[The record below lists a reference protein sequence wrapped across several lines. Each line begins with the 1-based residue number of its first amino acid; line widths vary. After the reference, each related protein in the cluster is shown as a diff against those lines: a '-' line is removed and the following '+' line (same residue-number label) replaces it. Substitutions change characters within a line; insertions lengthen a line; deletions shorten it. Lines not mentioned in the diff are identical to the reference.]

1 MKTLN
6 FEQRAF
12 SHSHHT
18 AMKGPDF
25 ERERGGILGK
35 SNIAN
40 QYSLHSISCCS
51 KGFLLLTRFKSI
63 HHSGF
68 NNMLAFAVLSLPIS
82 LLAFFIPQLK
92 IQFFFLFS
100 VIVHY
105 LLLLLDS
112 PSSARGSCHAH
123 QSPSILGCI
132 HAMGQ
137 FCICKSWCGMDRSHF
152 YFIFLFLYLW
162 QVHNSRSFVCSL
174 LIFGR
179 IKVIY

>member
-1 MKTLN
+1 
-6 FEQRAF
+6 
-12 SHSHHT
+12 
-18 AMKGPDF
+18 MKGPDF

-92 IQFFFLFS
+92 ILFFSLLSYCPLPSASPWLSQFCQG
-100 VIVHY
+100 
-105 LLLLLDS
+105 LL
-112 PSSARGSCHAH
+112 PC
-123 QSPSILGCI
+123 PSIPQ
-132 HAMGQ
+132 H
-137 FCICKSWCGMDRSHF
+137 SWMYPCNGT
-152 YFIFLFLYLW
+152 ILYLQKLMW
-162 QVHNSRSFVCSL
+162 YGQITFLLYFLISL
-174 LIFGR
+174 SMTSP
-179 IKVIY
+179 